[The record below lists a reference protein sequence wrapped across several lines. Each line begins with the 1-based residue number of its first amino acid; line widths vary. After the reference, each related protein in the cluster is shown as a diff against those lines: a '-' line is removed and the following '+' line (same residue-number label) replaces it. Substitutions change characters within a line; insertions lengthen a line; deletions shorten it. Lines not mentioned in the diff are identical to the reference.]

1 MSYNTNPYQQNPYFT
16 SQSTQFQPQPGS
28 AFDNAAFNRPQTI
41 PGKMVVKEDEIT
53 PREVPM
59 DGTIGFFPSQ
69 DLSCIYAKAWN
80 KQGGITTVR
89 YVPEQPQTQA
99 STGMTIEEHLNKL
112 DERFDK
118 LEKMLSNRR
127 SNKSYR
133 KPQEHKEEGEDK

>member
-1 MSYNTNPYQQNPYFT
+1 MSYNTNPYQQNPYFA

-118 LEKMLSNRR
+118 LEKMLSNRKPKR
-127 SNKSYR
+127 NFQPNKPS
-133 KPQEHKEEGEDK
+133 GEQNPE